1 MTLIQIP
8 RRNIKKITFIIISI
22 FIVSN
27 LIAQDII
34 TTNDGKQIILNSD
47 HTWEEVTE
55 VEVNKIEN
63 LNTYRNK
70 LRPNIKASECDI
82 LIACELLSQGWKYI
96 MPIPKSSKAAWGV
109 SDGRTTWWN
118 GYWYNSKTKEYSSI
132 KPIKNNKG
140 IYIGDGNN
148 QANTWRNGGSPLK
161 PDNIMYLLSDN
172 GGPLY

>member
-70 LRPNIKASECDI
+70 LRPNIKASESDI

-132 KPIKNNKG
+132 KPIKNSKG

-161 PDNIMYLLSDN
+161 PDTIMYLLSDN
-172 GGPLY
+172 GGP